1 MLRVLSCIATEH
13 DLRLVV
19 FAGFLCLVSCAAAM
33 MLLQRA
39 HRARGYVRWIWLV
52 SAGTSGGFGIWATHF
67 VAMLAYEASLVLG
80 YEPSRT
86 LLSLAISVT
95 TTFLAVAVASSLTGR
110 LAFVMAGI
118 LFGLG
123 VSTMHFVGMTAIEF
137 PGEIHWDVN
146 LVWSAILLA
155 VLFSVPGFAF
165 VGPGRL
171 GPKRLGSAASLLML
185 GIVSMHFTSM
195 GGVIMTPV
203 TDAPLP
209 SNLLSPA
216 LMVIVIATTALSLLF
231 SVLAAALFASRS
243 ENATMAMNTR
253 FRHLVQGVSDYAI
266 YLLDPSGRV
275 TNWNVG
281 AQRMKGY
288 ADQEIVGK
296 SFAVFYSEEE
306 RLNGEPEHALRTALE
321 TGKFE
326 TEGWRYRK
334 DSSAFW
340 ASVAIDPIY
349 DEHNY
354 HIGFAK
360 ITRDCTEAKDSAA
373 RLLAVSKNLSIALN
387 TMGHGIALFDAN
399 ERLILHNEL
408 FREII
413 EFPRS
418 FEIVGQSFHSL
429 CYERF
434 KTDQTGS
441 YNADGL
447 YEQHRALFTAPGG
460 GETARE
466 VSNGRTIRTV
476 HRPTGD
482 GSFVM
487 TLEDITARVN
497 AEQKIQHLARHDALT
512 GLANRHQFAE
522 RLDAAILN
530 VAGSEKV
537 AAICIDLDEFK
548 EINDRYGHAMGDKVL
563 YALASRMQK
572 LAGESEAV
580 GRFGGDE
587 FVAFK
592 RFVQEKDLEDF
603 IGRLFRALTERIV
616 IDETEILP
624 GASIGVSVYPSD
636 AGDREKLLNN
646 ADMAMYRSKAQPEQR
661 ISFYEAAMDE
671 AARERRAI
679 GRDLSVALEEKQ
691 FFLVYQ
697 VQKSARTRE
706 TTGYE
711 VLLRWRHPQ
720 RGLISPATFIPI
732 AEECGLISMIGDWVL
747 EEACREAVAWDLGY
761 KIAVNLS
768 PLQLGDVSLVEKV
781 RSVLLR
787 TGLPSSRLELE
798 VTESAIIGD
807 KGRALHILRQIRA
820 MGVMIAIDDFGTG
833 YSSLETLRAFPFDK
847 IKLDRSFVNEL
858 DGRQA
863 KAFIRAIVAL
873 GKSLDVTI
881 LAEGAETEEQLQV
894 LVAEGCDEVQGFLF
908 GRPCLIQDLQ
918 AVLPDL
924 PALTA

>member
-39 HRARGYVRWIWLV
+39 HRAHGYARWIWLA

-80 YEPSRT
+80 YDPSRT

-137 PGEIHWDVN
+137 PGKIHWDVN
-146 LVWSAILLA
+146 LVWSAVLLA
-155 VLFSVPGFAF
+155 VLFSVPGFAS
-165 VGPGRL
+165 VRPGRK
-171 GPKRLGSAASLLML
+171 GIKRLGSGASLLTL

-203 TDAPLP
+203 ADSPLP

-288 ADQEIVGK
+288 ADREIVGK
-296 SFAVFYSEEE
+296 SFSIFYSAEE
-306 RLNGEPEHALRTALE
+306 RADGAPAHALQTALT

-334 DSSAFW
+334 DGSAFW
-340 ASVAIDPIY
+340 ASVVIDPIY
-349 DEHNY
+349 DEHHE

-373 RLLAVSKNLSIALN
+373 RLLDVTKNLSIALN

-418 FEIVGQSFHSL
+418 LEIVGQSFHSL

-441 YNADGL
+441 YDADGL

-466 VSNGRTIRTV
+466 VSSGRTIRTV

-572 LAGESEAV
+572 LVGESEAV

-592 RFVQEKDLEDF
+592 RFVQERDLEDF

-616 IDETEILP
+616 IDGTEILP

-679 GRDLSVALEEKQ
+679 GRDLGVALEEKQ

-697 VQKSARTRE
+697 VQKSVRTRQ

-732 AEECGLISMIGDWVL
+732 AEECGLISTIGDWVI
-747 EEACREAVAWDLGY
+747 EEACREAVAWGLDHR
-761 KIAVNLS
+761 IAVNLS
-768 PLQLGDVSLVEKV
+768 PLQLGDVGLVERV

-858 DGRQA
+858 DGRQS

-881 LAEGAETEEQLQV
+881 LAEGAETEEQFQV
-894 LVAEGCDEVQGFLF
+894 LLAEGCDEVQGFLF

>member
-1 MLRVLSCIATEH
+1 MLRVLSCMSLEH
-13 DLRLVV
+13 DVRLVV
-19 FAGFLCLVSCAAAM
+19 LAALLCLVSCASAM
-33 MLLQRA
+33 MLLKRA
-39 HRARGYVRWIWLV
+39 HRADGFARWIWLAA
-52 SAGTSGGFGIWATHF
+52 AGISGGFGIWATHF
-67 VAMLAYEASLVLG
+67 VAMLAYEAAQVLG
-80 YEPSRT
+80 YDPSRT
-86 LLSLAISVT
+86 LASLAISIV
-95 TTFLAVAVASSLTGR
+95 TTFLAVAVATLLAGR
-110 LAFVMAGI
+110 AAYVMAGL

-137 PGEIHWDVN
+137 PGEILWDVH
-146 LVWSAILLA
+146 LVWSAILFA
-155 VLFSVPGFAF
+155 VLFSVAGFAA
-165 VGPGRL
+165 VRHGRW
-171 GPKRLGSAASLLML
+171 GARRLASAASFLAL

-195 GGVIMTPV
+195 GGVTMTPV
-203 TDAPLP
+203 ADSPLP

-216 LMVIVIATTALSLLF
+216 LMVIVIVATATSLLF
-231 SVLAAALFASRS
+231 SVLAAALFASRT
-243 ENATMAMNTR
+243 ETATLATNAR

-266 YLLDPSGRV
+266 YLLDPAGFV

-281 AQRMKGY
+281 AQRLKGY
-288 ADQEIVGK
+288 VDREIVGRN
-296 SFAVFYSEEE
+296 FALFYSEED
-306 RLNGEPEHALRTALE
+306 RRARAPEQALETALL

-326 TEGWRYRK
+326 TNGWRYRK
-334 DSSAFW
+334 DGTRFW
-340 ASVAIDPIY
+340 ASVVIDPIY
-349 DEHNY
+349 DEHKV

-360 ITRDCTEAKDSAA
+360 ITRDCTEATDSAA
-373 RLLAVSKNLSIALN
+373 RLLDVTNNLSIALN

-399 ERLILHNEL
+399 EKLILHNEL

-413 EFPRS
+413 AFPPS
-418 FEIVGQSFHSL
+418 LNIVGRSFHSL

-441 YNADGL
+441 TNADGL
-447 YEQHRALFTAPGG
+447 YALHRALFMAPAG

-466 VSNGRTIRTV
+466 VANGRNIRTV

-487 TLEDITARVN
+487 TLEDITDRVH
-497 AEQKIQHLARHDALT
+497 AEAKIRHLARHDALT

-522 RLDAAILN
+522 RLDAAIDSVSGL
-530 VAGSEKV
+530 EKV

-563 YALASRMQK
+563 YELAGRMQR
-572 LAGESEAV
+572 LVGENEAV

-592 RFVQEKDLEDF
+592 RFLEDKDLEDF
-603 IGRLFRALTERIV
+603 IGRLFRALNERIV
-616 IDETEILP
+616 IDTTEILP
-624 GASIGVSVYPSD
+624 GASIGVSIYPLD
-636 AGDREKLLNN
+636 APDREKLLNN
-646 ADMAMYRSKAQPEQR
+646 ADMAMYRSKAQPDQR

-679 GRDLSVALEEKQ
+679 GRDLGVALEEKQ

-697 VQKSARTRE
+697 VQKCARTRK

-711 VLLRWRHPQ
+711 VLLRWRHPR

-732 AEECGLISMIGDWVL
+732 AEECGLISAIGDWVL
-747 EEACREAVAWDLGY
+747 EEGCREAAEWNLGH

-768 PLQLGDVSLVEKV
+768 PLQLGDVALVDKV
-781 RSVLLR
+781 RSALLR
-787 TGLPSSRLELE
+787 TGLSPSRLELE

-820 MGVMIAIDDFGTG
+820 MGVTIAIDDFGTG

-847 IKLDRSFVNEL
+847 IKLDRSFVQDF
-858 DGRQA
+858 DGRQSR
-863 KAFIRAIVAL
+863 AFIRAIVAL
-873 GKSLDVTI
+873 GNSLDVTI
-881 LAEGAETEEQLQV
+881 LAEGAETEDQLDV

-908 GRPCLIQDLQ
+908 GRPCPISELADLS
-918 AVLPDL
+918 LDR

>member
-1 MLRVLSCIATEH
+1 MLRVLSCITTEH

-39 HRARGYVRWIWLV
+39 HRAGGYVRWIWLV

-67 VAMLAYEASLVLG
+67 VAMLAYDASLVLG

-95 TTFLAVAVASSLTGR
+95 TTFLAVTVASLLTGR
-110 LAFVMAGI
+110 LAFIMAGI

-137 PGEIHWDVN
+137 PGAIHWN
-146 LVWSAILLA
+146 ATLVWSAILLA
-155 VLFSVPGFAF
+155 VLFSVPGFAC
-165 VGPGRL
+165 VSLGRRS
-171 GPKRLGSAASLLML
+171 PKRLTAAASLLTL
-185 GIVSMHFTSM
+185 GVVSMHFTSM
-195 GGVIMTPV
+195 GGVVMTPMA
-203 TDAPLP
+203 DSPLP

-288 ADQEIVGK
+288 ADGEIVGK
-296 SFAVFYSEEE
+296 NFAVFYSEDE
-306 RLNGEPEHALRTALE
+306 RANGAPEHALRTALA

-334 DSSAFW
+334 DGTAFW
-340 ASVAIDPIY
+340 ASVVIDPIY
-349 DEHNY
+349 DEHND

-373 RLLAVSKNLSIALN
+373 RLLDVTNNLSIALN

-418 FEIVGQSFHSL
+418 LDIVGRTFHSL

-441 YNADGL
+441 HDADGL
-447 YEQHRALFTAPGG
+447 YEQHRALFMAPGG

-466 VSNGRTIRTV
+466 VASGRTIRTV

-487 TLEDITARVN
+487 TLEDITARVD
-497 AEQKIQHLARHDALT
+497 AEEKIRHLARHDALT
-512 GLANRHQFAE
+512 GLANRHQFGE
-522 RLDAAILN
+522 RLDAAIET
-530 VAGSEKV
+530 VSGSEKV
-537 AAICIDLDEFK
+537 AAICIDLDDFK

-563 YALASRMQK
+563 YAVASRMQK
-572 LAGESEAV
+572 LMGENEAV

-616 IDETEILP
+616 IDGTEILP

-636 AGDREKLLNN
+636 AADREKLLNN

-671 AARERRAI
+671 AARERRAM
-679 GRDLSVALEEKQ
+679 GRDLGVALEERQ

-732 AEECGLISMIGDWVL
+732 AEECGLISPIGDWVL
-747 EEACREAVAWDLGY
+747 EEACREAVAWGLGH

-768 PLQLGDVSLVEKV
+768 PLQLGDVSLVDKV

-787 TGLPSSRLELE
+787 TGLPPSRLELE

-833 YSSLETLRAFPFDK
+833 YSSLETLRVFPFDK

-858 DGRQA
+858 DGRQS

-881 LAEGAETEEQLQV
+881 LAEGAETEEQLHV

-908 GRPCLIQDLQ
+908 GRPCPIEALQDRSLN
-918 AVLPDL
+918 L